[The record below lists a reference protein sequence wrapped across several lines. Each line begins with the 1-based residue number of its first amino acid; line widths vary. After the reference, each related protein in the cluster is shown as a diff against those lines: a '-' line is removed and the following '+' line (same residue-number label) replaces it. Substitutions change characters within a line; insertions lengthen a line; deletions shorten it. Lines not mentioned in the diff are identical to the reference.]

1 MATDMCKIEIDITYI
16 PQDESNKFSPID
28 RINRIVRV
36 DGQEVYNE
44 TTDWKIYFAFEA
56 HPIRQ
61 FERFILGL
69 EKSENANDAC
79 PKRSQTISFL
89 KKIRLKFFR

>member
-16 PQDESNKFSPID
+16 PQDGSTKFSPIE

-61 FERFILGL
+61 LERFILGL

-79 PKRSQTISFL
+79 PSAAKRFASSR
-89 KKIRLKFFR
+89 KSG